1 MIDRK
6 LNKIYQMFIAIM
18 QFLFVILHVP
28 SKTNYKKSHPPD
40 NKPLYYKEVV
50 FLAHWRKVVDLLLQ
64 NKTANRS
71 WPYLCLVRGD
81 LLFPSTMRRLL
92 YWCQLPEC
100 GMQKHNYITDNKGTT
115 QGHLNIQPQQNNCS
129 NALRKANQDH
139 FSDRESIQTP
149 FITEEPEWI
158 PKCQTWYQPNKCK
171 WQLIQRTSE
180 EEDKKWSIIPSITLN
195 ILLNPE
201 PRLRSRSWKRIGQEI
216 REEPFSPRRSFTG
229 EIVGGELGEWIERE

>member
-6 LNKIYQMFIAIM
+6 QNKIYQMFIAIM
-18 QFLFVILHVP
+18 QFLFVIWHVP
-28 SKTNYKKSHPPD
+28 SKINYKKNHPPD
-40 NKPLYYKEVV
+40 NKPLYYKVVV
-50 FLAHWRKVVDLLLQ
+50 FVAHWREVADLLLQ

-71 WPYLCLVRGD
+71 WPYLCLVQCD
-81 LLFPSTMRRLL
+81 LLFPSTLRRLL
-92 YWCQLPEC
+92 YWSQLPEC
-100 GMQKHNYITDNKGTT
+100 GMQKH
-115 QGHLNIQPQQNNCS
+115 